1 MSGEHHAHAH
11 PLRFAAP
18 LIAVDDVTVTSS
30 DGGLALRATKLIR
43 ADDPYMAAHFPS
55 MTVFPGVFIIEAV
68 RQAVLIA
75 LGAREPVP
83 EIRQVRSVRFV
94 APLFAGD
101 TLSLQAS
108 ATRSEDGTSLTVDAE
123 CWRGDGV
130 TAARVRLEMGVL
142 DA

>member
-1 MSGEHHAHAH
+1 VNDPRHA
-11 PLRFAAP
+11 PRFAAP
-18 LIAVDDVTVTSS
+18 LVAVDDVTVTTS
-30 DGGLALRATKLIR
+30 DTGLALRATKLIR

-68 RQAVLIA
+68 RQAVMIA
-75 LGAREPVP
+75 LGAQEPGP
-83 EIRQVRSVRFV
+83 EIRQVRSARFV

-101 TLSLQAS
+101 TLSMQAS
-108 ATRSEDGTSLTVDAE
+108 ATRSDDGGSLSVDAE

-130 TAARVRLEMGVL
+130 TAARVRLEMGPL

>member
-1 MSGEHHAHAH
+1 MSETHAHA
-11 PLRFAAP
+11 PRFAAP
-18 LIAVDDVTVTSS
+18 LVAVDDVTVTASET
-30 DGGLALRATKLIR
+30 GIALRATKLIR
-43 ADDPYMAAHFPS
+43 TDDPYMAAHFPS

-75 LGAREPVP
+75 LGAQDPEP
-83 EIRQVRSVRFV
+83 EIRQVRSARFV

-101 TLSLQAS
+101 TLSMQAS
-108 ATRSEDGTSLTVDAE
+108 ATRSEDGSTLSVDAE